1 MSIKRDILVRV
12 QLSFLAVIV
21 VSTAIIAK
29 VVYIQFVEEEKWQ
42 KIAEENALD
51 YKVTKAI
58 RGDIYAENDALLA
71 TSVPS
76 FKLSLDPMIASDSL
90 YKNGIKVLCD
100 SLSKHFKD
108 KTPEEYYRKIND
120 ARLAKRRYLVLTT
133 RPINYYEQ
141 QRLAK
146 WPIFNKGQR
155 RGGVLFEK
163 ISKRTYPFAGLA
175 ERLIGRIDEKGSGI
189 VGLEKSFNDTLAG
202 INGEALYQKIAGGD
216 WKPIQT
222 NSRIRPIDG
231 YDIYTS
237 IDVNMQEMASK
248 ALEDRVI
255 TTDADFGTVVIMDVK
270 TGYVKAMANL
280 SRTKTDST
288 FSERYNYAI
297 GDYGSIDPGST
308 FKLASALALFQ
319 HTDVK
324 LNDTVETGNRRFRYA
339 DAIMTDD
346 GPGGRLTVQQAF
358 EYSSNIGVSKLMNKY
373 FNQTDPQ
380 RNLLIDYFEKLWL
393 AKPLNF
399 QIVGEAQPIIKRPKD
414 PTWSGV
420 TIPWLSIGYE
430 CKVSPLQILALYN
443 GIANNGKLMK
453 PQIVKEIRKADRR
466 IKQYAPIIL
475 NQQMCSP
482 EALRKAKTILRGVVQ
497 RGTARKINTKA
508 YQIAGKTGTSQ
519 KVVNRGGR
527 KIYAKIYKTSFV
539 GYFPADNPKY
549 SCIVVIDNPR
559 KGKRSGGGIA
569 APVFRKIADQLHA
582 RDVEMRQ
589 MSSSGTFTMADV
601 SNFPRKHIG
610 HKKDLNVIAKEL
622 GVVSVDSSGTMDWVR
637 PLRRK
642 IAVQWQK
649 HSLSSKGVPNVI
661 GMTLRDALYV
671 LENRKMKVSFAGR
684 GRVKSQS
691 VMPGASIPSDGKI
704 LLILKK

>member
-1 MSIKRDILVRV
+1 MSIKRDILIRV

-29 VVYIQFVEEEKWQ
+29 VVYIQFLEQDKWQ
-42 KIAEENALD
+42 KIAKENALK
-51 YKVTKAI
+51 YKVTKAT
-58 RGDIYAENDALLA
+58 RGDIYAENEALLA

-76 FKLSLDPMIASDSL
+76 FKLSFDPMIVSDSL
-90 YKNGIKVLCD
+90 YKAGIKVLCD
-100 SLSKHFKD
+100 SLSKHFQD

-120 ARLAKRRYLVLTT
+120 ARLAKRRYLVLTS

-141 QRLAK
+141 QRLEE
-146 WPIFNKGQR
+146 WPIFNKGSR
-155 RGGVLFEK
+155 RGGVIFEK
-163 ISKRTYPFAGLA
+163 VSKRTYPFGDLA
-175 ERLIGRIDEKGSGI
+175 ERLIGGIDENGEGV
-189 VGLEKSFNDTLAG
+189 VGLEKSFDDTLG
-202 INGEALYQKIAGGD
+202 GTNGEALYQKIAGGD

-231 YDIYTS
+231 FDIYTS
-237 IDVNMQEMASK
+237 IDVNIQEMVTK
-248 ALEDRVI
+248 ALEERVI
-255 TTDADFGTVVIMDVK
+255 KTDADFGCVVVMDVK
-270 TGYVKAMANL
+270 TGYIKAMANL
-280 SRTKTDST
+280 SRTKSDST

-297 GDYGSIDPGST
+297 GDFGSIDPGST

-324 LNDTVETGNRRFRYA
+324 MSDTVETGNRRFRYA
-339 DAIMTDD
+339 DAVMTDD

-358 EYSSNIGVSKLMNKY
+358 EYSSNIGVSKLVNKY
-373 FNQTDPQ
+373 FNQTDEQ
-380 RNLLIDYFEKLWL
+380 RNLLIDYLQDLWL

-399 QIVGEAQPIIKRPKD
+399 QIVGETQPIFKRPTD

-420 TIPWLSIGYE
+420 TIPWMSIGYE

-466 IKQYAPIIL
+466 VKQYVPTVL
-475 NQQMCSP
+475 NPQICSP
-482 EALRKAKTILRGVVQ
+482 EALRNAKTILRGVVQ
-497 RGTARKINTKA
+497 RGTARRINSRD

-527 KIYAKIYKTSFV
+527 KRYVKEYKTSFV
-539 GYFPADNPKY
+539 GYFPADKPKY

-559 KGKRSGGGIA
+559 KGKRSGGTIS

-589 MSSSGTFTMADV
+589 VETSGTFHRIDI
-601 SNFPRKHIG
+601 SNFPTRHIG
-610 HKKDLNVIAKEL
+610 NKKDLNIIAKEL
-622 GVVSVDSSGTMDWVR
+622 GIVTVDSSSTMDWVK
-637 PLRRK
+637 PIRRK
-642 IAVQWQK
+642 IAVQWRK

-661 GMTLRDALYV
+661 GMTLRDALYI

-704 LLILKK
+704 LLILK